1 MRFILC
7 EKQFLY
13 LNTDA
18 DAVNAEMSIPRFPS
32 GQQGLLRNSFFQ
44 DDSKLNKIMKL
55 VTPMISTNIFFEKD
69 GDQSIQYSGSTNL
82 TSHASLTLLI

>member
-18 DAVNAEMSIPRFPS
+18 DAVNAEMSMPRFPS
-32 GQQGLLRNSFFQ
+32 DQHGLLHSSFFQ
-44 DDSKLNKIMKL
+44 HILRLNKTMKL
-55 VTPMISTNIFFEKD
+55 VTPMISKIFSSRKTVIRVF
-69 GDQSIQYSGSTNL
+69 SIEEV
-82 TSHASLTLLI
+82 LI

>member
-18 DAVNAEMSIPRFPS
+18 DDVNAEISMPRFPS
-32 GQQGLLRNSFFQ
+32 GQRALLHNSFFQ
-44 DDSKLNKIMKL
+44 HDSELNKTIKL
-55 VTPMISTNIFFEKD
+55 VKPMISTK
-69 GDQSIQYSGSTNL
+69 QYFLQERSEYSVL
-82 TSHASLTLLI
+82 RKY

>member
-18 DAVNAEMSIPRFPS
+18 DAVNADILMPRFP
-32 GQQGLLRNSFFQ
+32 
-44 DDSKLNKIMKL
+44 
-55 VTPMISTNIFFEKD
+55 
-69 GDQSIQYSGSTNL
+69 
-82 TSHASLTLLI
+82 

>member
-18 DAVNAEMSIPRFPS
+18 GAVNAEMSIPRFPS
-32 GQQGLLRNSFFQ
+32 GQHTLLHNSFFQ
-44 DDSKLNKIMKL
+44 HDSELNKTMKL
-55 VTPMISTNIFFEKD
+55 VKSMISTE
-69 GDQSIQYSGSTNL
+69 QYFL
-82 TSHASLTLLI
+82 QER